1 MTPASTTSRL
11 CAALL
16 LGLCVVDEAAAT
28 SSRGVSSPPGITAV
42 PAADLS
48 PGTYALPGPLKP
60 AERALLLR
68 TPGDPPSEVLAGVT
82 EARVGQHYV
91 TGNEHGLDAFHER
104 VRGLGGG
111 YLGVG
116 AEQGY
121 LLLGWS
127 RAELGW
133 LIDYDPVV
141 VEMHALHHALFLAA
155 DTPERY
161 LALWHKVHRG
171 EAIAILRAA
180 YPGDESRIELYRRH
194 RARVAKRLDELAA
207 HMQAAQVPC
216 FLTDAADYGH
226 VRALIAGG
234 RLRAITADLTRRG
247 AVRRIAGVA
256 RRFGVALRVVYLS
269 NAEEYWERLPDEF
282 RDNLAALPV
291 DERSV
296 VLRTLLTW
304 ETNRDYRYNAQP
316 LYNYRRWLAQTSV
329 RTIHDVVRRD
339 RLAADERGF
348 FEVRELP
355 DLAAL
360 RRRELRRQKTEA
372 ATEAATEGATP

>member
-1 MTPASTTSRL
+1 MTPASNTAPL
-11 CAALL
+11 WLVLL
-16 LGLCVVDEAAAT
+16 LGLCATSEDAAAT
-28 SSRGVSSPPGITAV
+28 SSRGVLAPAGIATA
-42 PAADLS
+42 PAPDLS
-48 PGTYALPGPLKP
+48 PGTSEVPGPLDP
-60 AERALLLR
+60 ERQAMLR
-68 TPGDPPSEVLAGVT
+68 RTSGDPPPEVLAGVT

-127 RAELGW
+127 RAEVGW

-141 VEMHALHHALFLAA
+141 VEMHALHHAIFLAA
-155 DTPERY
+155 DTPARY
-161 LALWHKVHRG
+161 LELWHKVHRN
-171 EAIAILRAA
+171 EAIAVLRAA
-180 YPGDESRIELYRRH
+180 YPGAAGEARLELYRRH
-194 RARVAKRLDELAA
+194 RARVARRLDELAA
-207 HMQAAQVPC
+207 HMLAAGVPSY
-216 FLTDAADYGH
+216 LTDADEYAH

-234 RLRAITADLTRRG
+234 RLRTITADLTRRG

-256 RRFGVALRVVYLS
+256 RRLGVTLRVVYLS

-282 RDNLAALPV
+282 RDNLAALPA
-291 DERSV
+291 DGRSV

-304 ETNRDYRYNAQP
+304 EHNRDYRYNAQP
-316 LYNYRRWLAQTSV
+316 LHNYRRWLARSEV
-329 RTIHDVVRRD
+329 RTIHDVTHRD
-339 RLAADERGF
+339 RVFTDARGF
-348 FEVRELP
+348 FEVQELP

-360 RRRELRRQKTEA
+360 RRRELRRLRAEA
-372 ATEAATEGATP
+372 GSATAP

>member
-1 MTPASTTSRL
+1 MMRMPRRSNISRLGAALLVGL
-11 CAALL
+11 CAAS
-16 LGLCVVDEAAAT
+16 DAAAT
-28 SSRGVSSPPGITAV
+28 SSRGMHAAPGI
-42 PAADLS
+42 AAPPVDLS
-48 PGTYALPGPLKP
+48 PRTFALPTPL
-60 AERALLLR
+60 AASQRALLLR
-68 TPGDPPSEVLAGVT
+68 TPGDPPPEHLAGVT
-82 EARVGQHYV
+82 EARAGQHYV

-141 VEMHALHHALFLAA
+141 VEMHAVHHALFLAA

-161 LALWHKVHRG
+161 LELWHKVHRG

-180 YPGDESRIELYRRH
+180 YPGAAGEARLDLYRRH
-194 RARVAKRLDELAA
+194 RARVARRLDELAA
-207 HMQAAQVPC
+207 HMQAAGVPS
-216 FLTDAADYGH
+216 FLTDPGEYGH
-226 VRALIAGG
+226 VRALISGG
-234 RLRAITADLTRRG
+234 RLRTITADLTRRG

-256 RRFGVALRVVYLS
+256 RRLGVAMRVVYLS

-304 ETNRDYRYNAQP
+304 EHNRDYRYNLQP
-316 LYNYRRWLAQTSV
+316 LPNYRRWLALADV
-329 RTIHDVVRRD
+329 RTIHDVIARD
-339 RLAADERGF
+339 RVFADARGF

-355 DLAAL
+355 DVAAL
-360 RRRELRRQKTEA
+360 RRRELRRQKTEVATGA
-372 ATEAATEGATP
+372 AAP

>member
-1 MTPASTTSRL
+1 MTPASNTSRL

-16 LGLCVVDEAAAT
+16 FGLCIVDEAAAT
-28 SSRGVSSPPGITAV
+28 SSRGVLAPPGIAPAPAV
-42 PAADLS
+42 DLS
-48 PGTYALPGPLKP
+48 PRTYELPEPLKP
-60 AERALLLR
+60 AERVLLLR
-68 TPGDPPSEVLAGVT
+68 TPGDPAPEVLAGVT

-91 TGNEHGLDAFHER
+91 TGNEHGLDAFRER

-141 VEMHALHHALFLAA
+141 VETHALHHAIFLAA

-161 LALWHKVHRG
+161 LELWHK
-171 EAIAILRAA
+171 L
-180 YPGDESRIELYRRH
+180 
-194 RARVAKRLDELAA
+194 

-216 FLTDAADYGH
+216 FLT
-226 VRALIAGG
+226 
-234 RLRAITADLTRRG
+234 
-247 AVRRIAGVA
+247 
-256 RRFGVALRVVYLS
+256 
-269 NAEEYWERLPDEF
+269 
-282 RDNLAALPV
+282 

-304 ETNRDYRYNAQP
+304 EHNRDYRYNAQP
-316 LYNYRRWLAQTSV
+316 LPNYRRWLAHASV
-329 RTIHDVVRRD
+329 RTLHDVVRLD
-339 RLAADERGF
+339 RLAADARGF

-355 DLAAL
+355 DLVL
-360 RRRELRRQKTEA
+360 LQRRELRRRKLEA
-372 ATEAATEGATP
+372 AAAATAAAP